1 LQRSRSTLTHSEKT
15 EFAPAKINLYL
26 RVTGRRADGYH
37 ELDSIFVPV
46 SLCDR
51 VRLEIRP
58 AAAPA
63 VAIRCDS
70 AALPSD
76 HRNLAVRA
84 AAAFM
89 AEFGM
94 NAEVMIDL
102 HKEIP
107 IGAGLGGGSSDAGA
121 VLRMMA
127 ALGRV
132 ADHERLAT
140 VALTLGADVPFFLA
154 PAPARVGGI
163 GERIMPLRDFPQ
175 FALLIA
181 VPPVQIP
188 TAAVFRDL
196 VPDQWSGPASD
207 PDLRAII
214 EGRITSEITVNDLA
228 KVAMVKW
235 TVIAELKT
243 AMQNAGA
250 RAAAMTGSGS
260 GVFGIFATSSAAAR
274 AAAELRRVAPTARIF
289 TAVTWRGTFA

>member
-1 LQRSRSTLTHSEKT
+1 VKKT

-51 VRLEIRP
+51 VCLEIRP

-63 VAIRCDS
+63 VVIRCDS
-70 AALPSD
+70 TGLPSD
-76 HRNLAVRA
+76 RRNLAVRA
-84 AAAFM
+84 AFAFM

-121 VLRMMA
+121 VLRVMA
-127 ALGRV
+127 AHSGVDDR
-132 ADHERLAT
+132 ARLAA
-140 VALTLGADVPFFLA
+140 VALMLGADVPFFLA

-163 GERIMPLRDFPQ
+163 GERIRPLPEFPQ

-181 VPPVQIP
+181 VPPVQVP
-188 TAAVFRDL
+188 TAGVFRDL
-196 VPDQWSGPASD
+196 VPAQWSGAASD
-207 PDLRAII
+207 TDIRAII

-228 KVAMVKW
+228 KVAMSKW
-235 TVIAELKT
+235 PVIAELKT
-243 AMQNAGA
+243 GLQNAGA
-250 RAAAMTGSGS
+250 HAAGMTGSGS
-260 GVFGIFATSSAAAR
+260 GVFGIFADSSAAAR
-274 AAAELRRVAPTARIF
+274 AAAELQRVFPAACIF
-289 TAVTWRGTFA
+289 TATPWQD